1 MPVFG
6 TQMFGSGGPSTFEI
20 GKSCIWNGTNDAMSR
35 TPGSA
40 GNQRTF
46 SQSMWVKR
54 SAISTSGAIAVG
66 VGATG
71 TGHTVGMFFGS
82 DDTLSAYIYYTGSAW
97 AGQLTS
103 TKTFRDPTA
112 WYHIVLA
119 VDTTQST
126 DTNRLKM
133 YVNGTQIT
141 NLSTAA
147 YPDQN
152 QDLLFNSAVN
162 HEIGSATVSGG
173 SRGNFFNGYIAE
185 LHWIDGTAL
194 TPSSFAETNDEGV
207 WVPKK
212 YTGGSY
218 GTTGF
223 YLDFADGADLGD
235 DNSGTGND
243 WAETNIAAANQSTDT
258 PTNNHCTWNP
268 AFPNDSNITLSEG
281 ARNFSHS
288 GGDQRSTVGTMFP
301 RTGKW
306 YWEVKVASLGGSSPV
321 GLVGIGQ
328 ADVISQ
334 FDPGDSRHEKTGTSL
349 GYRLGDGQ
357 TYYNDSTAS
366 FGNSFALND
375 IWQCAW
381 DADNGKVWFGKNN
394 TWQNSGDPTSGATG
408 TGAFST
414 TFSSSVNAGGGWGP
428 TASNEAS
435 DVYEARFAEAEWS
448 YSAPTGFKALCT
460 ENLPE
465 PAIKDGSTNFQ
476 MDDYAGN
483 GGTQSR
489 TFAGNSDMQPDMV
502 WIKAK
507 NTTTGWIAFNAA
519 TGVQKYTMLNNR
531 DNLATDSNSLTAFN
545 TDGYS
550 IGTFAAINSSSYT
563 FFTAA
568 WSAGN
573 SGSSNTDGSI
583 NTATTFA
590 NQTAGMSVGTYTGTG
605 SVATVGHG
613 LGATPDFVVV
623 FSQSYGDHKIGV
635 NWETGVT
642 QFAERIVW
650 DKVDDAFAASTNCI
664 TAGSSTTFTIGSER
678 GINENTET
686 FQYYAFR
693 EIEGFSKF
701 GTYTG
706 RADANGPYLY
716 CGFSPAMVIM
726 KADKGGEDWI
736 MFNAKTDAYNPL
748 INYAY
753 MNQENAFTN
762 STNFKVDFL
771 SNGIKIRGTEG
782 RINADGYAII
792 YMAFAQ
798 NPFGGEEVAPA
809 TAR

>member
-1 MPVFG
+1 MPFFG
-6 TQMFGSGGPSTFEI
+6 QGMQFGSGGDATYAIS
-20 GKSCIWNGTNDAMSR
+20 KSCMFNGTDDAMSR

-112 WYHIVLA
+112 WYHIVLV
-119 VDTTQST
+119 VDTTEGAASV
-126 DTNRLKM
+126 RIKM
-133 YVNGTQIT
+133 WVNGSQIQD
-141 NLSTAA
+141 LSTAA

-162 HEIGSATVSGG
+162 HEINSATVSGG

-185 LHWIDGTAL
+185 LHYIDGTAIGP
-194 TPSSFAETNDEGV
+194 TAFAETNDEGV
-207 WVPKK
+207 WVPKRFS
-212 YTGGSY
+212 GSY

-223 YLDFADGADLGD
+223 YLDFKESADLGD
-235 DNSGTGND
+235 DESGQGND
-243 WAETNIAAANQSTDT
+243 WTESNIAVANQSTDT

-306 YWEVKVASLGGSSPV
+306 YWEVKVASLGGSSPA

-349 GYRLGDGQ
+349 GYRLSDGQ
-357 TYYNDSTAS
+357 TYFGDSTAS

-408 TGAFST
+408 TGAFGTTLTST
-414 TFSSSVNAGGGWGP
+414 VQNGGGWGP
-428 TASNEAS
+428 TASNESS

-448 YSAPTGFKALCT
+448 YSAPTGFKAFCT

-465 PAIKDGSTNFQ
+465 PTIKDGSAYFQ
-476 MDDYAGN
+476 MDDYAGTGSSN
-483 GGTQSR
+483 AR
-489 TFAGNSDMQPDMV
+489 TFAGNSDMQPDFL

-507 NTTTGWIAFNAA
+507 NTTTSWTAFNAA
-519 TGVQKYTMLNNR
+519 TGVQKYTQLNNR
-531 DNLATDSNSLTAFN
+531 DNLVTDANSLTAFGS
-545 TDGYS
+545 DGFTVGS
-550 IGTFAAINSSSYT
+550 AGIVNDGSYT
-563 FFTAA
+563 FFAA
-568 WSAGN
+568 GWSAGN

-583 NTATTFA
+583 NTASTYA
-590 NQTAGMSVGTYTGTG
+590 DQTAGMSVGTYTGTG
-605 SVATVGHG
+605 NVATVGHG

-635 NWETGVT
+635 NWQAKVT
-642 QFAERIVW
+642 QFSERIVW

-664 TAGSSTTFTIGSER
+664 TAGSSTTFTIGTER

-706 RADANGPYLY
+706 TANANGPYLY
-716 CGFSPAMVIM
+716 CGFSPAMIIM
-726 KADKGGEDWI
+726 KADAGGEAWT
-736 MFNAKTDAYNPL
+736 MFNAKTDAYNPR
-748 INYAY
+748 INYAR
-753 MNQENAFTN
+753 MNENNAFTTG
-762 STNFKVDFL
+762 STIQVDFL
-771 SNGIKIRGTEG
+771 SNGVKLRGTDG
-782 RINADGYAII
+782 IINKDGYAII
-792 YMAFAQ
+792 YMAFAE

-809 TAR
+809 TAE